1 MKKIIILIL
10 ILSANLT
17 LSAQIKL
24 GYIDSQELLSS
35 MPEAKKAETELV
47 DFTKSL
53 ESQLEAM
60 EAEAT
65 TIQVEY
71 KNNETSYTDLEKKDK
86 EAEYMALMQ
95 RIQVFQQNAEQ
106 ALQKKQQEIMEP
118 IITKARKAIEDVF
131 NEEGF
136 TYIFDKSSGSIL
148 FAKETEDIMPL
159 VKKKLGI

>member
-1 MKKIIILIL
+1 MKKIIILLL
-10 ILSANLT
+10 IISVNLT

-60 EAEAT
+60 EAEAK

-71 KNNETSYTDLEKKDK
+71 QNNETMCGNSSIFKEK
-86 EAEYMALMQ
+86 
-95 RIQVFQQNAEQ
+95 
-106 ALQKKQQEIMEP
+106 
-118 IITKARKAIEDVF
+118 
-131 NEEGF
+131 
-136 TYIFDKSSGSIL
+136 
-148 FAKETEDIMPL
+148 
-159 VKKKLGI
+159 

>member
-1 MKKIIILIL
+1 MKKIIILLL
-10 ILSANLT
+10 IISVNLT

-60 EAEAT
+60 EAEAK

-71 KNNETSYTDLEKKDK
+71 QNNETSYTDLEKKDK

-106 ALQKKQQEIMEP
+106 ALQKKIKTFGLLLEMV
-118 IITKARKAIEDVF
+118 VF
-131 NEEGF
+131 
-136 TYIFDKSSGSIL
+136 K
-148 FAKETEDIMPL
+148 
-159 VKKKLGI
+159 